1 MAKYTEKLGVLIKAG
16 FFGENGKDLISYY
29 PIYKEEE
36 REELN
41 KKIIEHY
48 WNWEI
53 GAETP
58 ARFKFFINRK
68 LNEVMPLINQ
78 RWESQ
83 WMYVKGY
90 NPLWNI
96 GLTDSYTREV
106 KNTNKNKTTNTTD
119 TTDKS
124 NSNTTMENTS
134 TGKTSV
140 SNEDKSTLVYN
151 EVPASGITETDIDNN
166 TFVTN
171 YNRNRNVGLN
181 TTNTNSQNKTETDTT
196 TKNQS
201 SVEGETI
208 SNDEGNTIE
217 TFTHR
222 QDGSS
227 AGLSFSH
234 AIGQWR
240 QILINIH
247 MEVIEALEPCF
258 LCLY

>member
-16 FFGENGKDLISYY
+16 FFGENGKDLIGWY

-41 KKIIEHY
+41 KKIIEHF
-48 WNWEI
+48 WSWEI
-53 GAETP
+53 AGETP
-58 ARFKFFINRK
+58 ARFKFFLNRK

-106 KNTNKNKTTNTTD
+106 KNKD
-119 TTDKS
+119 T
-124 NSNTTMENTS
+124 SNTTNEASSTSKDTSNSTNENTT
-134 TGKTSV
+134 TGKTSI

-151 EVPASGITETDIDNN
+151 EVPVSGITQEEIDNN
-166 TFVTN
+166 TYVTN

-181 TTNTNSQNKTETDTT
+181 TTTTDSKVMNETDSSNKNTTET
-196 TKNQS
+196 
-201 SVEGETI
+201 EGET
-208 SNDEGNTIE
+208 NTTNEGNMIE

-240 QILINIH
+240 EILINIH
-247 MEVIEALEPCF
+247 MEVIQALEPCF
-258 LCLY
+258 IGLW